1 MTDGDASGFGAVLAP
16 LAARH
21 AHWMGLGDAEMLAD
35 RDEAAADI
43 RAMQLV
49 LRMERSNTPAWSSAL
64 AAACTAATALC
75 LDERS
80 APGGEWH
87 DAVAGYVRAHIR
99 KVTRRARATQWDAV
113 QELPGLTVDRRGTE
127 VRALVPGPVT
137 DLDKRVAKLQVGGT
151 DVPVNLAAVDLA
163 AVDPAAVNPAAVN
176 PAAAYRP
183 AAGLPRVAAGVLLL
197 LIPEHIPM
205 TTGKLMAQTGHAGM
219 ITAALLA
226 GSHSTDGTDG
236 TGRLRRWWNAGLP
249 VQVARLT
256 AAAWSA
262 ELAVAGGTHAWED
275 GRVAVRDAGFTEI
288 DPGTVTVVANATGL

>member
-1 MTDGDASGFGAVLAP
+1 MTGVDASGFGAVLAP

-21 AHWMGLGDAEMLAD
+21 AHWMGLDDADVLAD
-35 RDEAAADI
+35 RDEATADI
-43 RAMQLV
+43 RVMQLV
-49 LRMERSNTPAWSSAL
+49 LRMERSDPPVWSSAL

-80 APGGEWH
+80 APGGPWH

-113 QELPGLTVDRRGTE
+113 QELPGITVDRRGTE

-151 DVPVNLAAVDLA
+151 DVPVNLAAAD
-163 AVDPAAVNPAAVN
+163 
-176 PAAAYRP
+176 RP
-183 AAGLPRVAAGVLLL
+183 AAAAGVLLL
-197 LIPEHIPM
+197 QIPEHIPM

-219 ITAALLA
+219 IAAALLA
-226 GSHSTDGTDG
+226 GPDGSAG
-236 TGRLRRWWNAGLP
+236 TGPERLRRWLDAGLP

-262 ELAVAGGTHAWED
+262 ELAVAGGTDAWND

-288 DPGTVTVVANATGL
+288 DPGTVTVIADATGL